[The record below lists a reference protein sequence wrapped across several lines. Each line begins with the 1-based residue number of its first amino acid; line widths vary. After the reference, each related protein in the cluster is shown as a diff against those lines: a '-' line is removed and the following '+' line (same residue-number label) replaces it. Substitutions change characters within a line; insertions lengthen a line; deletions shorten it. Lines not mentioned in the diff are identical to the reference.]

1 MRRPASRPSSDLNAG
16 RPPSRLAGWLPAG
29 LIVSSLALGTASA
42 ACPSADFE
50 TRVEG
55 LEHCLLMQRYG
66 AAHPRTLVVWLHGDL
81 PGGGPA
87 DYHLPLARE
96 TARRFEGRRVMSV
109 ALLRPG
115 YPDAR
120 GEASGGSHLGRSD
133 HYTLANV
140 DELAGAIERLRARF
154 NPASVVAVGHGG
166 GAASAAILLGRHPR
180 LLDAAV
186 LVSCPCDLVLWRM
199 GRRYWGRSENPILWT
214 GQVRREAR
222 VIALTGGRDFN
233 TTPELAQSYVDVL
246 RARGV
251 EAHFRMLPQADHDA
265 AARSP
270 EIQAAIGQLIER

>member
-1 MRRPASRPSSDLNAG
+1 M
-16 RPPSRLAGWLPAG
+16 
-29 LIVSSLALGTASA
+29 
-42 ACPSADFE
+42 
-50 TRVEG
+50 EG
-55 LEHCLLMQRYG
+55 HEHCLLMKRYG
-66 AAHPRTLVVWLHGDL
+66 AAHPRTLVFLLHGDL

-87 DYHLPLARE
+87 DYHEALARE
-96 TARRFEGRRVMSV
+96 TARRYEDRQVMSI
-109 ALLRPG
+109 ALWRPG

-154 NPASVVAVGHGG
+154 NPASVVAVGHAGG
-166 GAASAAILLGRHPR
+166 TVSVAVLLGRHPC

-199 GRRYWGRSENPILWT
+199 GRRYWGRSENPIRWT
-214 GQVRREAR
+214 PQVRRETR

-233 TTPELAQSYVDVL
+233 TSPELAQSYVDVL
-246 RARGV
+246 QARGV
-251 EAHFRMLPQADHDA
+251 EAHFRLLAQADHDA

-270 EIQAAIGQLIER
+270 EVQAAIGQLIER

>member
-1 MRRPASRPSSDLNAG
+1 M
-16 RPPSRLAGWLPAG
+16 RLAGWLVAG
-29 LIVSSLALGTASA
+29 LAVSSLALGTARA

-55 LEHCLLMQRYG
+55 LEHCLLIKRFG
-66 AAHPRTLVVWLHGDL
+66 AAHPRTLVIWLHGDL

-87 DYHLPLARE
+87 EYHVPLARE
-96 TARRFEGRRVMSV
+96 TAERFEGRQVMSI

-115 YPDAR
+115 YQDAR
-120 GEASGGSHLGRSD
+120 GDASGGSHLGRSD
-133 HYTLANV
+133 HYIAAHV

-199 GRRYWGRSENPILWT
+199 GRRYWGRSENPIRWT
-214 GQVRREAR
+214 PQVRRDTR
-222 VIALTGGRDFN
+222 VIALTGARDHN
-233 TTPELAQSYVDVL
+233 TSPELAQSYIDVL
-246 RARGV
+246 RGRGI
-251 EAHFRMLPQADHDA
+251 EAHFRLLDRTDHDGA
-265 AARSP
+265 AGSP
-270 EIQAAIGQLIER
+270 AVQVAIGQLIER